1 MSWVTCAERILWAR
15 GSLMGL
21 CQHCREHRQIFPATE
36 NREGAGGNLKWPSGL
51 TLIYYHSLAPMMY
64 QVRS

>member
-1 MSWVTCAERILWAR
+1 
-15 GSLMGL
+15 MGL